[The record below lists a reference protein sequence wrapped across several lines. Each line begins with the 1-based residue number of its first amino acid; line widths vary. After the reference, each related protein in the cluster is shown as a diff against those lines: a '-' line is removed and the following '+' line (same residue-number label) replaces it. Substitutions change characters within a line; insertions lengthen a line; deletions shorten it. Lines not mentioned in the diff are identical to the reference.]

1 MNLKI
6 IIKII
11 TIAILLINFSKVN
24 SAEKIVFIDM
34 NKLLKVSLVGKSL
47 GNKLNEFKEKNQK
60 KFQKDLKDLKSK
72 ESKLISQKNVLDK
85 KDFENNYRKIQQNF
99 LEYKKSVENFNR
111 DINNKKIKSESFIME
126 NLRPLLSD
134 YAKKNNISM
143 IINKQNI
150 IIGKTEL
157 DITDEIIK
165 SLNNTIKEIK
175 LEN

>member
-1 MNLKI
+1 M
-6 IIKII
+6 KII
-11 TIAILLINFSKVN
+11 T
-24 SAEKIVFIDM
+24 EKY
-34 NKLLKVSLVGKSL
+34 NK
-47 GNKLNEFKEKNQK
+47 
-60 KFQKDLKDLKSK
+60 
-72 ESKLISQKNVLDK
+72 
-85 KDFENNYRKIQQNF
+85 NF

>member
-126 NLRPLLSD
+126 KLRPLLSD

-150 IIGKTEL
+150 IIGR
-157 DITDEIIK
+157 
-165 SLNNTIKEIK
+165 LNVIHLKIVQLK
-175 LEN
+175 KRHYSIF